1 MTTVSAVNN
10 SSTVFRPRRISRGLV
25 LVLGTFVIPFA
36 LNIAFN
42 SYGPLTVDSALR
54 MAFASVAGQIIAVLS
69 AILAV
74 VLTVRR
80 RYAWPAIAA
89 FVIIAAIITIWAI
102 GNMVSAGDILLD
114 RLALINELNELNR

>member
-10 SSTVFRPRRISRGLV
+10 SPTVLRPRRISRGLV
-25 LVLGTFVIPFA
+25 LVLGTFLIPFA
-36 LNIAFN
+36 LNVAFN

-54 MAFASVAGQIIAVLS
+54 MAFASVAGQTIVILS

-74 VLTVRR
+74 ILTVRR

-89 FVIIAAIITIWAI
+89 FVIIAAIITGWAI

-114 RLALINELNELNR
+114 RLALINEVNELNR

>member
-10 SSTVFRPRRISRGLV
+10 SSTVLRPRRISRGLV

-36 LNIAFN
+36 LNVAFN

-54 MAFASVAGQIIAVLS
+54 MAFASVAGQTIAILS

-74 VLTVRR
+74 ILTVRR

-89 FVIIAAIITIWAI
+89 FVIIAAIITSWAI
-102 GNMVSAGDILLD
+102 GNMVSAGDTLLD
-114 RLALINELNELNR
+114 RLALINEVNELNR